1 MLSASTDAG
10 KISNRF
16 RKARLLNKMLGQPYK
31 EGEDTEASVLDT
43 GILDGTLKM
52 DETMNL

>member
-1 MLSASTDAG
+1 
-10 KISNRF
+10 
-16 RKARLLNKMLGQPYK
+16 MLGQPYK

-52 DETMNL
+52 DKTLNL

>member
-1 MLSASTDAG
+1 
-10 KISNRF
+10 
-16 RKARLLNKMLGQPYK
+16 MLGQPYK

-52 DETMNL
+52 DETLNL